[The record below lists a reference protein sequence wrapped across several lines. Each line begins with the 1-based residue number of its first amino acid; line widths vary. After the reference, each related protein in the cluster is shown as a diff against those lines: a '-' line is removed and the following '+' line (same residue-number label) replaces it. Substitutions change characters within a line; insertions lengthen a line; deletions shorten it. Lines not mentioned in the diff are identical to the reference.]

1 MFLQIDVSLIIFSEI
16 FYPKGWKSYINGKQ
30 VTNHRFNYTLRGL
43 EVPSGNHKIEF
54 IFDPNI
60 VNLSS
65 RISLFSSL
73 GFILLVFILALRRK
87 KLKKK
92 ILIISYY
99 WPPAGGPGVQRW
111 LKFVKYLPEFNISPV
126 LFVPKNANYPIKDNS
141 LKSEV
146 SNDLEIIKLPIFEL
160 SSFLPRL
167 KSLNSIRSGN
177 ISKIKISQYCKKLF
191 FL

>member
-1 MFLQIDVSLIIFSEI
+1 MLNTKYIIFEKEGVKEIYQNDNTSGSAWFVKENIKVLNDDQEIKRLDSLNFREASVSQSFLNKTYQNINSSVVLSEKSSDYISYNVSTDNVSLVIFSEI

-60 VNLSS
+60 VKLSS

-87 KLKKK
+87 
-92 ILIISYY
+92 
-99 WPPAGGPGVQRW
+99 
-111 LKFVKYLPEFNISPV
+111 N
-126 LFVPKNANYPIKDNS
+126 
-141 LKSEV
+141 
-146 SNDLEIIKLPIFEL
+146 
-160 SSFLPRL
+160 
-167 KSLNSIRSGN
+167 
-177 ISKIKISQYCKKLF
+177 
-191 FL
+191 